1 MKIIDR
7 FPSRFFKAYILMAQE
22 NILKREM
29 KHVDTDERNQNNNL
43 AIHWYQMFTFLAI
56 VDMN

>member
-1 MKIIDR
+1 
-7 FPSRFFKAYILMAQE
+7 MAQE